1 MLRKRGKKIL
11 KNLLPQVF
19 RKRLIIEGFHEADVN
34 EDFIKKFL
42 KELSNF
48 LKMTIIAEPLIFS
61 PGEKSDVHEG
71 LGGFMAWVESG
82 VTLYTWS
89 IYKFFTLD
97 VYSCKDFNVEETVA
111 FIKKYLK
118 ASQLVYEEVKYS

>member
-1 MLRKRGKKIL
+1 M

-19 RKRLIIEGFHEADVN
+19 RKRLIIEGFYEGFIN
-34 EDFIKKFL
+34 EDFIKKIL
-42 KELSNF
+42 KELSSF
-48 LKMTIIAEPLIFS
+48 LKMNVIAEPLIFS
-61 PGEKSDVHEG
+61 PGEKSDVHKG

-97 VYSCKDFNVEETVA
+97 IYSCKDFNVEEVVN
-111 FIKKYLK
+111 FIKNRLK
-118 ASQLVYEEVKYS
+118 AQQLIYEEVKYT

>member
-1 MLRKRGKKIL
+1 L

-19 RKRLIIEGFHEADVN
+19 RKRLIIEGFYNVDIN

-42 KELSNF
+42 NELCVF
-48 LKMTIIAEPLIFS
+48 LKMNVIIEPLTFS
-61 PGEKSDVHEG
+61 PEKKSEVHKG

-89 IYKFFTLD
+89 VYKFFTID
-97 VYSCKDFNVEETVA
+97 IYSCKNFNVEETVE
-111 FIKKYLK
+111 FVKKYFK
-118 ASQLVYEEVKYS
+118 TSQIVYEEVKYS